1 MKSFQNFDFNSVLTT
16 SNALGQIDKHIR
28 TLAEFVGECDQMTE
42 EDRVV
47 LIENISWLKRF
58 YEAAESRVL
67 E

>member
-1 MKSFQNFDFNSVLTT
+1 MKSFQNFDFNSITT
-16 SNALGQIDKHIR
+16 VSDALQQIDDHIR

-42 EDRVV
+42 DDRLV
-47 LIENISWLKRF
+47 LIDNISWLKRF